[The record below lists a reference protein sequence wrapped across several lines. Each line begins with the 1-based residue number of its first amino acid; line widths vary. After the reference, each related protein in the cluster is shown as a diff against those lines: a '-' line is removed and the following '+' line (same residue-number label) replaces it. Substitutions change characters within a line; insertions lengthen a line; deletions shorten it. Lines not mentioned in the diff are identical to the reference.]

1 MEYKWAE
8 IKWAIKKAEKQ
19 TNHVLIIECA
29 TTEQWR
35 REQQQQQ
42 LQPEPKRVKEEALLH

>member
-8 IKWAIKKAEKQ
+8 IKWAIKKTEKQ

-29 TTEQWR
+29 T
-35 REQQQQQ
+35 EQQQQPQ
-42 LQPEPKRVKEEALLH
+42 PKRVKEEALLH